1 MTDHCAIAGTFAH
14 ANAIKT
20 RSTFQLIIEIPIEQA
35 DHALERLGGWPQP
48 GKEKHVAVMLLN
60 VNRELNLEPAS
71 RSLAKQAGILCGDA
85 QFQDFLMTH
94 YAAGGDVSAA
104 AVVRQICG
112 VDSRRYL
119 DDDRYAGAAEKW
131 KALVAKFE
139 AWK

>member
-1 MTDHCAIAGTFAH
+1 MTDHCAIAGTFAD
-14 ANAIKT
+14 AKAIKT
-20 RSTFQLIIEIPIEQA
+20 RSTFQIVVEIPIEQA

-60 VNRELNLEPAS
+60 VKSELNLEPAD
-71 RSLAKQAGILCGDA
+71 RSLAKQAGILCADPRFGDFLADRYRHLFAGDA
-85 QFQDFLMTH
+85 
-94 YAAGGDVSAA
+94 AEC
-104 AVVRQICG
+104 VRTICG